1 LNDPAKIECQPADAA
16 PDVFVL
22 RNALDATEPLP
33 WFYWSGKTR
42 MSCMREALTH
52 THDHAYSHHIQRLM
66 ITGNFALLAG
76 INPKAVHEWHLA
88 VYADAHEWAEA
99 PNTIGRRCTP
109 MAASWHRSPM
119 LRAATTSSG

>member
-1 LNDPAKIECQPADAA
+1 
-16 PDVFVL
+16 
-22 RNALDATEPLP
+22 
-33 WFYWSGKTR
+33 
-42 MSCMREALTH
+42 MREALTH